1 MSTILD
7 TIVQD
12 KKKEL
17 AEVKQKTSLETLKFR
32 ITHLPQVIDF
42 AGALIAGTKRSVR
55 IIAEVKK
62 ASPSKGILCQQFDPV
77 AIARAYWDGGAA
89 AVSVLTEKNYFQG
102 SIEYLR
108 AIKDAIALPVLRKD
122 FIFDPYQLYESRA
135 YGADAVLLIAVMLSE
150 ELLAELLQLSRAL
163 SLFHLVEVHDQNDL
177 QKALTAGAEIIG
189 INNRDL
195 KTFVTDIRTTIDL
208 MPAIPEDKI
217 VVSESGISSRQDLEQ
232 LAAAGVDAFLI
243 GETLMKEKNP
253 GIKLRELIGQENAYH
268 G

>member
-17 AEVKQKTSLETLKFR
+17 AEAKQKTPLETLKSR
-32 ITHLPQVIDF
+32 ITDLPQVRDF
-42 AGALIAGTKRSVR
+42 AGALTAAHPSSVR

-77 AIARAYWDGGAA
+77 AIARAYGDGGAA

-102 SIEYLR
+102 SLAYLR
-108 AIKDAIALPVLRKD
+108 AIKEAIALPVLRKD

-177 QKALTAGAEIIG
+177 QKALAAGAEIIG

-232 LAAAGVDAFLI
+232 LTAAGVDAFLI

>member
-7 TIVQD
+7 SIVQD

-17 AEVKQKTSLETLKFR
+17 AEAKQKTPLEALTSRMTDF
-32 ITHLPQVIDF
+32 PQVRDF
-42 AGALIAGTKRSVR
+42 AGALTASNQSSVR

-77 AIARAYWDGGAA
+77 AIARAYGDGGAA

-108 AIKDAIALPVLRKD
+108 AIKEAIALPVLRKD

-135 YGADAVLLIAVMLSE
+135 NGADAVLLIAAMLPE
-150 ELLAELLQLSRAL
+150 ELLAELLHLSRAL
-163 SLFHLVEVHDQNDL
+163 SLFHLVEVHDRHDVR
-177 QKALTAGAEIIG
+177 KALAADAEIIG

-208 MPAIPEDKI
+208 IPAIPEDKI
-217 VVSESGISSRQDLEQ
+217 VVSESGISSRHDLDQ

-243 GETLMKEKNP
+243 GETLMKEINP
-253 GIKLRELIGQENAYH
+253 GIKLRELIGQKNAYH
-268 G
+268 V

>member
-17 AEVKQKTSLETLKFR
+17 AEAKQKTLLETLKSRMTDF
-32 ITHLPQVIDF
+32 PQVRDF
-42 AGALIAGTKRSVR
+42 AGALTAAHPSSVR

-77 AIARAYWDGGAA
+77 AIARAYRDGGAA

-135 YGADAVLLIAVMLSE
+135 YGADAVLLIAGMLSE

-163 SLFHLVEVHDQNDL
+163 SLCHLVEVHDRTDL
-177 QKALTAGAEIIG
+177 QKALAAGAEIIG

>member
-17 AEVKQKTSLETLKFR
+17 AEAKQKTPLETLKSRMTDF
-32 ITHLPQVIDF
+32 PQVRDF
-42 AGALIAGTKRSVR
+42 AGALTAAHPSSVR

-77 AIARAYWDGGAA
+77 AIARAYGDGGAA

-102 SIEYLR
+102 SLEYLR
-108 AIKDAIALPVLRKD
+108 AIKEAIPLPVLRKD

-135 YGADAVLLIAVMLSE
+135 YGADAVLLIAGMLSE

-177 QKALTAGAEIIG
+177 QKALAAGAEIIG

>member
-17 AEVKQKTSLETLKFR
+17 AEAKQKTPLETLKSRMTDF
-32 ITHLPQVIDF
+32 PQVRDF
-42 AGALIAGTKRSVR
+42 AGALTAPDPSSVR

-77 AIARAYWDGGAA
+77 AIARAYGDGGAV

-102 SIEYLR
+102 SLAYLR
-108 AIKDAIALPVLRKD
+108 AIKEAIALPVLRKD
-122 FIFDPYQLYESRA
+122 FIFDPYQLYEARA
-135 YGADAVLLIAVMLSE
+135 HGADAVLLIAGMLTE
-150 ELLAELLQLSRAL
+150 ELLADLLQLSRAL
-163 SLFHLVEVHDQNDL
+163 SLCHLVEVHDQNDL
-177 QKALTAGAEIIG
+177 QKALAAGAEIIG

-253 GIKLRELIGQENAYH
+253 RIKLRELIGQENACH

>member
-12 KKKEL
+12 KKAEL
-17 AEVKQKTSLETLKFR
+17 EEAKQKTPLKTLKSR
-32 ITHLPQVIDF
+32 ITNLPQVRDF
-42 AGALIAGTKRSVR
+42 AGALTAETKSSVR

-77 AIARAYWDGGAA
+77 AIARAYRDGGAA

-102 SIEYLR
+102 SLEYLR
-108 AIKDAIALPVLRKD
+108 AIKEAIALPVLRKD

-135 YGADAVLLIAVMLSE
+135 HGADAVLLIAVMLSE

-163 SLFHLVEVHDQNDL
+163 SLFHLVEVHDQHDL
-177 QKALTAGAEIIG
+177 QKALAAGAEIIG

-208 MPAIPEDKI
+208 MPTIPEDKI
-217 VVSESGISSRQDLEQ
+217 VVSESGISSRQDIKQ
-232 LAAAGVDAFLI
+232 LTDAGVDAFLI
-243 GETLMKEKNP
+243 GETLMKEINP

-268 G
+268 V

>member
-17 AEVKQKTSLETLKFR
+17 AEVKQKTSLETLKSR

-42 AGALIAGTKRSVR
+42 ADALTAGTKRSVR

-62 ASPSKGILCQQFDPV
+62 ASPSKGVLCQQFDPV

-108 AIKDAIALPVLRKD
+108 AIKEAIALPVLRKD
-122 FIFDPYQLYESRA
+122 FIFDAYQLYESRA
-135 YGADAVLLIAVMLSE
+135 HGADAVLLIAVMLSE

-177 QKALTAGAEIIG
+177 QKALAAGAEIIG

-243 GETLMKEKNP
+243 GETLMKEINP
-253 GIKLRELIGQENAYH
+253 GIKLRELIAQENAYH
-268 G
+268 V

>member
-17 AEVKQKTSLETLKFR
+17 AEAKQKTPLETLKSR
-32 ITHLPQVIDF
+32 ITDLPQVRDF
-42 AGALIAGTKRSVR
+42 AGALTAAHPISVR

-77 AIARAYWDGGAA
+77 AIARAYEDGGAA

-102 SIEYLR
+102 SLAYLR
-108 AIKDAIALPVLRKD
+108 AIKEAIALPVLRKD

-135 YGADAVLLIAVMLSE
+135 YGADAVLLIGGMLSN
-150 ELLAELLQLSRAL
+150 ELLAELLQLARAL
-163 SLFHLVEVHDQNDL
+163 SLCHLVEVHDRTDL
-177 QKALTAGAEIIG
+177 QKALAAGAEIIG

-208 MPAIPEDKI
+208 MSAIPEDKI
-217 VVSESGISSRQDLEQ
+217 VVSESGISSRQDMEQ

-253 GIKLRELIGQENAYH
+253 GIKLQELIGQENAYH

>member
-17 AEVKQKTSLETLKFR
+17 AEAKQKTPLETLKSR
-32 ITHLPQVIDF
+32 MTDLPQVRDF
-42 AGALIAGTKRSVR
+42 AGALTAAHPSSVR

-77 AIARAYWDGGAA
+77 AIARAYGDGGAA

-102 SIEYLR
+102 SLEYLR
-108 AIKDAIALPVLRKD
+108 AIKEAIPLPVLRKD

-135 YGADAVLLIAVMLSE
+135 YGADAVLLIAGMLSE

-163 SLFHLVEVHDQNDL
+163 SLCHLVEVHDQNDL
-177 QKALTAGAEIIG
+177 QKALAAGAEIIG

-208 MPAIPEDKI
+208 LPAIPEDKI
-217 VVSESGISSRQDLEQ
+217 VVSESGISSRQDIKQ
-232 LAAAGVDAFLI
+232 LTAAGVDAFLI

>member
-7 TIVQD
+7 SIVQD

-17 AEVKQKTSLETLKFR
+17 AEAKQKTPLEALKSR
-32 ITHLPQVIDF
+32 ISDFPQVRDF
-42 AGALIAGTKRSVR
+42 AGALTAANQSSVR

-62 ASPSKGILCQQFDPV
+62 ASPSKGILCQQFDPI
-77 AIARAYWDGGAA
+77 AIARAYGDGGAA
-89 AVSVLTEKNYFQG
+89 ALSVLTEKNYFQG

-108 AIKDAIALPVLRKD
+108 AIKEAIALPVLRKD

-135 YGADAVLLIAVMLSE
+135 NGADAVLLIAAMLPE

-163 SLFHLVEVHDQNDL
+163 SLFHLVEVHDRNDVR
-177 QKALTAGAEIIG
+177 KALAADAEIIG

-208 MPAIPEDKI
+208 IPAIPEDKI
-217 VVSESGISSRQDLEQ
+217 VVSESGISSRHDLDQ

-243 GETLMKEKNP
+243 GETLMKEINP
-253 GIKLRELIGQENAYH
+253 GIKLRELIGQKNAYH
-268 G
+268 V

>member
-17 AEVKQKTSLETLKFR
+17 AEVKQKTSLEKLKSR

-42 AGALIAGTKRSVR
+42 AGALTAGTKSNVR

-62 ASPSKGILCQQFDPV
+62 ASPSKGVLCEQFDPV
-77 AIARAYWDGGAA
+77 AIARAYGDGGAA

-163 SLFHLVEVHDQNDL
+163 SLFHLVEVHDQHDL
-177 QKALTAGAEIIG
+177 QKALAAGAEIIG

-217 VVSESGISSRQDLEQ
+217 VVSESGISSRQDIKQ
-232 LAAAGVDAFLI
+232 LTAAGVDAFLI
-243 GETLMKEKNP
+243 GETLMKEINP
-253 GIKLRELIGQENAYH
+253 GIKLRELTGQENAYH
-268 G
+268 V

>member
-7 TIVQD
+7 TIVQN
-12 KKKEL
+12 KKDEL
-17 AEVKQKTSLETLKFR
+17 AEAKHKTPLEILKSR
-32 ITHLPQVIDF
+32 IAHLPQVRDF
-42 AGALIAGTKRSVR
+42 AGALTAGNQSSVR

-77 AIARAYWDGGAA
+77 AIARAYGDGGAA

-108 AIKDAIALPVLRKD
+108 AIKEAIQLPVLRKD

-135 YGADAVLLIAVMLSE
+135 NGADAVLLIAAMLPE

-163 SLFHLVEVHDQNDL
+163 SLFHLVEVHDLNEVR
-177 QKALTAGAEIIG
+177 KALAADAEIIG

-195 KTFVTDIRTTIDL
+195 KTFATDIRTTIDL
-208 MPAIPEDKI
+208 IPAIPEEKI
-217 VVSESGISSRQDLEQ
+217 VVSESGISSRQDIKQ
-232 LAAAGVDAFLI
+232 LADAGVDAFLI
-243 GETLMKEKNP
+243 GETLMKERNP
-253 GIKLRELIGQENAYH
+253 GVKLRELIGIR
-268 G
+268 

>member
-17 AEVKQKTSLETLKFR
+17 AEAKQKTPLETLKSR
-32 ITHLPQVIDF
+32 ITDLPQVRDF
-42 AGALIAGTKRSVR
+42 AGALTAAHPSSVR

-77 AIARAYWDGGAA
+77 AIARAYGDGGAA

-102 SIEYLR
+102 SLAYLR

-135 YGADAVLLIAVMLSE
+135 YGADAVLLIAGMLSE

-163 SLFHLVEVHDQNDL
+163 SLCHLVEVHDRTDL
-177 QKALTAGAEIIG
+177 QKALAAGAEIIG

-217 VVSESGISSRQDLEQ
+217 VVSESGISSRQDLQQ
-232 LAAAGVDAFLI
+232 LADAGVDAFLI

>member
-7 TIVQD
+7 TIVKD
-12 KKKEL
+12 KKAEL
-17 AEVKQKTSLETLKFR
+17 AEVKQKTSLETLKSR
-32 ITHLPQVIDF
+32 IMHLPQVIDF
-42 AGALIAGTKRSVR
+42 AGALTAGTKSSVR

-77 AIARAYWDGGAA
+77 AIARAYGDGGAA

-102 SIEYLR
+102 SLEYLR
-108 AIKDAIALPVLRKD
+108 AIKEAIPLPVLRKD

>member
-17 AEVKQKTSLETLKFR
+17 AEVKQKTSLEKLKSR

-42 AGALIAGTKRSVR
+42 AGALTAGTKSNVR

-77 AIARAYWDGGAA
+77 AIARAYGDGGAA

-102 SIEYLR
+102 SLEYLR
-108 AIKDAIALPVLRKD
+108 AIKEAIPLPVLRKD
-122 FIFDPYQLYESRA
+122 FIFDPYQLYEARA

-150 ELLAELLQLSRAL
+150 ELLAELLQLARAL
-163 SLFHLVEVHDQNDL
+163 SLCHLVEVHDRTDL
-177 QKALTAGAEIIG
+177 QKALAAGAEIIG

-243 GETLMKEKNP
+243 GETLMKEINP

-268 G
+268 V

>member
-17 AEVKQKTSLETLKFR
+17 AEAKQKTPFETLKFR
-32 ITHLPQVIDF
+32 VKNLPPVRDF
-42 AGALIAGTKRSVR
+42 TSALTAAHQSSVR

-62 ASPSKGILCQQFDPV
+62 ASPSKGILCKQFDPV
-77 AIARAYWDGGAA
+77 AIARAYGDGGAA

-102 SIEYLR
+102 SLAYLR
-108 AIKDAIALPVLRKD
+108 AIKEAIPLPVLRKD
-122 FIFDPYQLYESRA
+122 FIFDPYQIYESRA
-135 YGADAVLLIAVMLSE
+135 TGADAVLFIAVLLPE
-150 ELLAELLQLSRAL
+150 ELLAELLQLSRTL
-163 SLFHLVEVHDQNDL
+163 SLCHLVEVHDRTDL
-177 QKALTAGAEIIG
+177 QKALAAGAEVIG

-217 VVSESGISSRQDLEQ
+217 VVSESGISSRQDLKQ
-232 LAAAGVDAFLI
+232 LADAGVDAFLI
-243 GETLMKEKNP
+243 GETLMKENNP
-253 GIKLRELIGQENAYH
+253 GIKLQELIGQETASNV
-268 G
+268 